1 MAEIES
7 AHFYLTSTMATSNSL
22 GSTLIYRGF
31 NLKECLGDLFDKYDK
46 FKIVLN
52 GVLNWNGTP
61 SVPNRFVMV
70 KMSGLDFVGV
80 MDYKTNDKT
89 MATLD
94 IIWLGQSGGVTTQ
107 LPANYG
113 SVFNKPSSG
122 SVDLSIFYYD
132 VITNSMT
139 DTNYNLSQ
147 FFFSIYG
154 VK

>member
-7 AHFYLTSTMATSNSL
+7 AHFYLTQAMATSNRL

-31 NLKECLGDLFDKYDK
+31 NLRECLGDLFNKYDK

-52 GVLNWNGTP
+52 SVLNWNNNT
-61 SVPNRFVMV
+61 SVPNRNVMV

-89 MATLD
+89 MATLG
-94 IIWLGQSGGVTTQ
+94 IILAGQNGGLTTQ

-113 SVFNKPSSG
+113 CVFNKPSSG

-139 DTNYNLSQ
+139 NTNYAISQ

>member
-7 AHFYLTSTMATSNSL
+7 AHFYLTNQMATTDIL
-22 GSTLIYRGF
+22 GSTLIFRGF
-31 NLKECLGDLFDKYDK
+31 DLKECLGDLFNKYDK

-52 GVLNWNGTP
+52 SVVNWNNNT
-61 SVPNRFVMV
+61 SVPNRNVMI
-70 KMSGLDFVGV
+70 KMSGLDFLGV

-89 MATLD
+89 IATLG
-94 IIWLGQSGGVTTQ
+94 IILAGQNGGVTSQ
-107 LPANYG
+107 LPANWG
-113 SVFNKPSSG
+113 CVFNKPSYG
-122 SVDLSIFYYD
+122 SVDLSIFYYN

-139 DTNYNLSQ
+139 NTNYLHSQ